1 MDDIDLVVMFAA
13 DGDALFDGLDI
24 DLDMD
29 DITGGTGGGNS
40 GSGALDTSNRSSTS
54 SFSRRAV
61 NRPPPPTLPTSP
73 DIENGEDDLS
83 RTRRKAKR
91 KAKTPAFFEGDD
103 DDYYDAPASKKK
115 RKATST
121 SKAMAANA
129 AALSKKKTTAKVTQD
144 DISLSLPVVVKPPQ
158 AIPKGKNK
166 ATKSSTTG
174 MPPPV
179 ARTGPWVPTSSSGN
193 GAQNVAAAGQFGNR
207 QKQRASGTSFPSLPK
222 GSGVPAAGV
231 VSTNQ
236 GGRIIN
242 KLPLSRTTSEASTKN
257 KSSSQQRP
265 IFKAESTYCG
275 LQPSPTH
282 FYPFMPA
289 LPTEPVL
296 KSRKVYGSIDRI
308 HTSMVG
314 HLHTPPTTSSGIRLA
329 KEHEPLFLLL
339 QEAFKEE
346 KSVAAALRL
355 ESIGISIG
363 ELRQTITSMDKNR
376 ITSDWYGVCSLIKRQ
391 HDFLKQ
397 NCDNM
402 ERWCRDNFSKEDF
415 AEVYAPSKKRKD
427 NEVAATFSILKTFT
441 KREIKVRIS
450 FTGLKDPKMTAYM
463 VAVLPPLFLPN
474 DLTTAD
480 ETETKQPSNTKK
492 KSQAPSSLASLHDGR
507 VPELI
512 SPSSKVNPPLPLSY
526 ANMKPPRRRK
536 NVAEMITRTARELSK
551 IQSLRIENTRKT
563 IDRRE
568 AELQKISSQDSAQG
582 IHTAAMWK
590 WVELSGF
597 FNDFSAKDVED
608 SLQDIRSIAV
618 PFGNG
623 TTEDQTQS
631 ILKLGKGDDDN
642 ADDASVYDR
651 LQSLLVDVQSQD
663 DNKSDCSTELVG
675 FSDENIYETCIIT
688 EFVDMSSLTLEER
701 SCIILRNFGCTN
713 VHATE
718 EVELPADRTELISLK
733 KCKYSEDRR
742 VQNKKDQ
749 QQQATIEKQSDDLD
763 DVIAS
768 MKSELIHLEE
778 INDERVTY
786 LELAAFQYRRLRQD
800 KALQS
805 ERETGLIAKCQ
816 QLMRK
821 SKELKAKSV
830 ATIRKDDSL
839 ALPW

>member
-1 MDDIDLVVMFAA
+1 MDDIDLDVMFAA

-29 DITGGTGGGNS
+29 DITGGTVGGNS
-40 GSGALDTSNRSSTS
+40 GSGALDASNRSSSS

-73 DIENGEDDLS
+73 NVENGDDDLS

-103 DDYYDAPASKKK
+103 DDYYDAPTSKKK

-121 SKAMAANA
+121 SKAVAAN

-144 DISLSLPVVVKPPQ
+144 DISLSLPVVVKSPPV
-158 AIPKGKNK
+158 ISKGKNK
-166 ATKSSTTG
+166 AAKSSTTG

-193 GAQNVAAAGQFGNR
+193 GAQNVAAVGQFGNR

-222 GSGVPAAGV
+222 GSGVPAPGV
-231 VSTNQ
+231 ASTNQ

-242 KLPLSRTTSEASTKN
+242 KLPLSRTTIETSTKN

-308 HTSMVG
+308 HTSLVG
-314 HLHTPPTTSSGIRLA
+314 YLHTPPTTSSGIKHA

-376 ITSDWYGVCSLIKRQ
+376 IISDWYGVCSLIKRQ

-415 AEVYAPSKKRKD
+415 AEVFAPSKKRKE

-450 FTGLKDPKMTAYM
+450 FAGMKDPKMPAFI

-474 DLTTAD
+474 DLTTKD

-492 KSQAPSSLASLHDGR
+492 KSQAPSSLTSLQDGR
-507 VPELI
+507 VPDLI
-512 SPSSKVNPPLPLSY
+512 FPSSKANPPLPLSY

-563 IDRRE
+563 IDRQE
-568 AELQKISSQDSAQG
+568 AELQKISSQDNAQG

-597 FNDFSAKDVED
+597 FNDFSAKDVDD

-618 PFGNG
+618 PAVTG
-623 TTEDQTQS
+623 TEDDQTQS
-631 ILKLGKGDDDN
+631 ILKLGKGDDES
-642 ADDASVYDR
+642 ADDATVYDR
-651 LQSLLVDVQSQD
+651 LQSLLVDVHFQD
-663 DNKSDCSTELVG
+663 DNTSDCSTEG
-675 FSDENIYETCIIT
+675 MDYGDENINEICNIT
-688 EFVDMSSLTLEER
+688 EFVDMSSLALEER
-701 SCIILRNFGCTN
+701 SCIILRNFGFTN
-713 VHATE
+713 VHTTE
-718 EVELPADRTELISLK
+718 DIELPVDSTESTSLK
-733 KCKYSEDRR
+733 KFKHSEH
-742 VQNKKDQ
+742 QNKKGQ
-749 QQQATIEKQSDDLD
+749 RQASAAKQSDDLD

-768 MKSELIHLEE
+768 MKSELAHLEE
-778 INDERVTY
+778 INDERITY
-786 LELAAFQYRRLRQD
+786 LESAAFQYRRLRQN

-830 ATIRKDDSL
+830 ATIKKDDSL